1 MMIFNKARMA
11 KLSGILTESK
21 KGIKDSMA
29 DQFGGGKEEGDPWLD
44 GEVTTEGAEEDEKLM
59 KGDHGQAQI
68 DDYYN
73 SSTRRAPH
81 HSGGSKKNASRT
93 PMSWAD
99 RDDAMRDYTFFENV
113 EELDEDEDMKEG
125 DEEEL
130 DEASLRRM
138 IRSALSEAKKEM
150 MDKKKAKGKA
160 KGKGKF
166 PAKGKAKD
174 DEDEEKAV
182 REAVRSE
189 IKSVLRSRGVTLGGT
204 GPGFKR

>member
-44 GEVTTEGAEEDEKLM
+44 GEVTTEGTEEDE
-59 KGDHGQAQI
+59 
-68 DDYYN
+68 
-73 SSTRRAPH
+73 SSMM
-81 HSGGSKKNASRT
+81 N
-93 PMSWAD
+93 
-99 RDDAMRDYTFFENV
+99 
-113 EELDEDEDMKEG
+113 ELDDEDMKEG

-150 MDKKKAKGKA
+150 MDKKKAKGK
-160 KGKGKF
+160 GKGK
-166 PAKGKAKD
+166 AKGKD